1 MPIRAI
7 DMKRVKTQILSV
19 LILSGLIASGAMFEV
34 SAQQQVQP
42 WERDLQ
48 KFYNQDRK
56 VLQPRL
62 RNPAQEALR
71 KLRRDPLARLG
82 LPGNQ
87 APLPENAPANEEP
100 VFSPFAADYD
110 RNGDGAVTREEYF
123 SKQRRQFGVGAGSAS
138 RQQRALRRLYSQ
150 FRNADIDRDGKVTA
164 QELNSLPGVRF

>member
-1 MPIRAI
+1 
-7 DMKRVKTQILSV
+7 MKRRKIQFFSI
-19 LILSGLIASGAMFEV
+19 LILCGLIGSGAMFQV

-82 LPGNQ
+82 LPGNPL
-87 APLPENAPANEEP
+87 PLPEDAPTDGEP
-100 VFSPFAADYD
+100 VLSPFAAGYD

-123 SKQRRQFGVGAGSAS
+123 ANQRRQFGVGAGSAR
-138 RQQRALRRLYSQ
+138 RQQRALRRLVP
-150 FRNADIDRDGKVTA
+150 A
-164 QELNSLPGVRF
+164 